1 MADHGSSKMVDK
13 NDRKLALLIVDVQ
26 KKFILNARDSTL
38 ESARTHMPVIQRAID
53 LFRKAGR
60 PVIWILYEG
69 ETTLEGITDET
80 RPLLD
85 GFEISDGDRV
95 VIKRH
100 MNSFNDTDLAD
111 IAHSEG
117 CDAVLISGMFAQYCV
132 MSTYW
137 GAFDHELSPYMLKG
151 GLISTE
157 ERFCDIAEELC
168 KTYTLE
174 ELERNLELHKRN
186 RSARFLL
193 AADVVDGD
201 ALGFPLLLGCSGRGL
216 LRLVLRD
223 VLHPVLGAGH
233 DDVAYG
239 RVAGG
244 LVLADGIPDLGRQR
258 CGLDDSLEEVEEF
271 QASGEE
277 VLLDVLV
284 GHDPQDGVVEIHGL
298 LFRIVYL
305 LVHDALCLL
314 SGLFLLIE
322 DALYDLPVL
331 KDELP
336 ELFGTVVCHGC
347 GTVLS
352 VFTDN

>member
-38 ESARTHMPVIQRAID
+38 ESARIHTPVILRAID

-100 MNSFNDTDLAD
+100 MNSFNGTDLAD

-137 GAFDHELSPYMLKG
+137 GAFDNELSPYMLKG

-174 ELERNLELHKRN
+174 EL
-186 RSARFLL
+186 
-193 AADVVDGD
+193 
-201 ALGFPLLLGCSGRGL
+201 
-216 LRLVLRD
+216 
-223 VLHPVLGAGH
+223 
-233 DDVAYG
+233 
-239 RVAGG
+239 
-244 LVLADGIPDLGRQR
+244 
-258 CGLDDSLEEVEEF
+258 
-271 QASGEE
+271 
-277 VLLDVLV
+277 
-284 GHDPQDGVVEIHGL
+284 
-298 LFRIVYL
+298 
-305 LVHDALCLL
+305 
-314 SGLFLLIE
+314 
-322 DALYDLPVL
+322 
-331 KDELP
+331 
-336 ELFGTVVCHGC
+336 
-347 GTVLS
+347 
-352 VFTDN
+352 